1 MDFFFNQSHSGRS
14 SSSSIITASNKF
26 WFLLPIINLTILDS
40 LLTQEGAHILKVT
53 LADQEKI
60 ESYRKNIAEALQILD
75 EIIAII
81 RFQDN
86 PEDSIIDQELEEIKK
101 ILNQ

>member
-1 MDFFFNQSHSGRS
+1 M
-14 SSSSIITASNKF
+14 I
-26 WFLLPIINLTILDS
+26 
-40 LLTQEGAHILKVT
+40 

-60 ESYRKNIAEALQILD
+60 EAYRKNIAEALQILD

-86 PEDSIIDQELEEIKK
+86 PEDTIIDQKLEEIKK

>member
-1 MDFFFNQSHSGRS
+1 M
-14 SSSSIITASNKF
+14 
-26 WFLLPIINLTILDS
+26 
-40 LLTQEGAHILKVT
+40 HILKMT

-60 ESYRKNIAEALQILD
+60 DAYRKNIAEALQILD

-86 PEDSIIDQELEEIKK
+86 PEDTIIDQKLEEIKK

>member
-1 MDFFFNQSHSGRS
+1 M
-14 SSSSIITASNKF
+14 TEA
-26 WFLLPIINLTILDS
+26 
-40 LLTQEGAHILKVT
+40 E
-53 LADQEKI
+53 QEKI

-86 PEDSIIDQELEEIKK
+86 PEVEKGDFLDTIIDQKLEEIKK

>member
-1 MDFFFNQSHSGRS
+1 M
-14 SSSSIITASNKF
+14 
-26 WFLLPIINLTILDS
+26 
-40 LLTQEGAHILKVT
+40 HILKMT

-60 ESYRKNIAEALQILD
+60 EAYRKNIAEALQILD
-75 EIIAII
+75 EVIAII

-86 PEDSIIDQELEEIKK
+86 PEDTIIDQKLEEIKK

>member
-1 MDFFFNQSHSGRS
+1 M
-14 SSSSIITASNKF
+14 
-26 WFLLPIINLTILDS
+26 LPIINLTILDS
-40 LLTQEGAHILKVT
+40 LLTQEDVHILKMI

-60 ESYRKNIAEALQILD
+60 EAYRKNIAEALQILD

-86 PEDSIIDQELEEIKK
+86 PEDTIIDQKLEEIKK

>member
-1 MDFFFNQSHSGRS
+1 M
-14 SSSSIITASNKF
+14 
-26 WFLLPIINLTILDS
+26 
-40 LLTQEGAHILKVT
+40 T

-60 ESYRKNIAEALQILD
+60 EAYRKNIAEALQILD

-86 PEDSIIDQELEEIKK
+86 PGDTIIDQKLEEIKK

>member
-1 MDFFFNQSHSGRS
+1 M
-14 SSSSIITASNKF
+14 I
-26 WFLLPIINLTILDS
+26 
-40 LLTQEGAHILKVT
+40 

-60 ESYRKNIAEALQILD
+60 EAYRKNIAEALQILD

-86 PEDSIIDQELEEIKK
+86 PENTIIDQKLEEIKK
-101 ILNQ
+101 ILNR

>member
-1 MDFFFNQSHSGRS
+1 M
-14 SSSSIITASNKF
+14 
-26 WFLLPIINLTILDS
+26 LPIINLTILDS
-40 LLTQEGAHILKVT
+40 LLIQEGVYILKMT

-86 PEDSIIDQELEEIKK
+86 PEDTIIDQKLEGIKK